1 MTEAINIRSDPAT
14 YRLIELL
21 FGKAK
26 DINRTEV
33 SFTVPW
39 TAYIYAAGD
48 NMCTASPTD
57 NAPSNTVLFYAP
69 ASYEQNGIIK
79 GSFVSDVE
87 RYITEVG
94 ILLFMQDTKVLIAK
108 TCLAQPVRVTPGQEF
123 TVRFAFSFS

>member
-39 TAYIYAAGD
+39 TVYIYAAGD

-57 NAPSNTVLFYAP
+57 HAPSNTISFYAP
-69 ASYEQNGIIK
+69 ASYEQDGIVK

-94 ILLFMQDTKVLIAK
+94 ILLFMQDSKVLIAK
-108 TCLAQPVRVTPGQEF
+108 TCLSQPVRVSPGQEF

>member
-1 MTEAINIRSDPAT
+1 MTNSVNIRSDPAT

-21 FGKAK
+21 FGQTK
-26 DINRTEV
+26 DINNMEI

-39 TAYIYAAGD
+39 TAYVYAAGD
-48 NMCTASPTD
+48 NICNASPSD
-57 NAPSNTVLFYAP
+57 SAPSNPVLFYAP
-69 ASYEQNGIIK
+69 ASYEHDGVVK

-94 ILLFMQDTKVLIAK
+94 ILLFLQDTKVLIAK

>member
-26 DINRTEV
+26 DVNGTDINF
-33 SFTVPW
+33 SVPW
-39 TAYIYAAGD
+39 SVYIYAAGD
-48 NMCTASPTD
+48 NICNASPSD
-57 NAPSNTVLFYAP
+57 SAPSNPVLFYAS
-69 ASYEQNGIIK
+69 AVYKSDGIVE
-79 GSFVSDVE
+79 GSFIADVE

-94 ILLFMQDTKVLIAK
+94 ILLFLQDTKVLIAK

>member
-26 DINRTEV
+26 DINNIEV

-39 TAYIYAAGD
+39 TVYIYAAGD
-48 NMCTASPTD
+48 NICNASPSD
-57 NAPSNTVLFYAP
+57 KAPSNTILFYAP
-69 ASYEQNGIIK
+69 ASYEENGIVK
-79 GSFVSDVE
+79 GSFVSDIE

-94 ILLFMQDTKVLIAK
+94 ILLFLQDTKVLIAK